1 MSDFREDLVRWI
13 DERLSHILDAP
24 PMWGCP
30 EAVEL
35 QVIQLIQI
43 RALAQGASPELSRPG
58 GVFDAY
64 LAYLREG
71 FPRQPQRPL
80 FELIGEDDE
89 TYSKLAAGLRGF
101 RDAIVARMAP
111 RPRPYLKRVPRAVP
125 PARTGGD
132 ELLPAA
138 G

>member
-1 MSDFREDLVRWI
+1 VSGFRNDLVCWI
-13 DERLSHILDAP
+13 DERLSHVLDAP

-35 QVIQLIQI
+35 QVLQLLQI
-43 RALAQGASPELSRPG
+43 RALAGVSPELARPG
-58 GVFDAY
+58 GVFNAY
-64 LAYLREG
+64 LAYLRER

-101 RDAIVARMAP
+101 RDVIVARMAP
-111 RPRPYLKRVPRAVP
+111 QPHPNLKRARRALP
-125 PARTGGD
+125 PGPAGGD
-132 ELLPAA
+132 ALLPAA
-138 G
+138 A

>member
-1 MSDFREDLVRWI
+1 MNDLQETLVRWI
-13 DERLSHILDAP
+13 DQRLARILDAP

-35 QVIQLIQI
+35 QVLQLIQV
-43 RALAQGASPELSRPG
+43 RALVQRTPQALANPG

-64 LAYLREG
+64 AAYLSQR

-80 FELIGEDDE
+80 FELVGQDDE

-101 RDAIVARMAP
+101 IDAIVPRMTPHRRPPSLAP
-111 RPRPYLKRVPRAVP
+111 SQRR
-125 PARTGGD
+125 D
-132 ELLPAA
+132 WWAA
-138 G
+138 A

>member
-1 MSDFREDLVRWI
+1 VNDFRNDMVRWI
-13 DERLSHILDAP
+13 DERLSHMLEAP

-35 QVIQLIQI
+35 QALQLLEI
-43 RALAQGASPELSRPG
+43 RALAQDVSPELARRG
-58 GVFDAY
+58 GVLDAY
-64 LAYLREG
+64 LAYLRER

-101 RDAIVARMAP
+101 RDAILPRMT
-111 RPRPYLKRVPRAVP
+111 PRA
-125 PARTGGD
+125 ALTD
-132 ELLPAA
+132 
-138 G
+138 